1 MVSSATRRQ
10 SLGAIGNLGAVE
22 RKQQLARLDDAARAG
37 WLYYVAGCNQEE
49 VARRLGVSRQTAQ
62 RLVSMSVTEG
72 LIKVRLDHP
81 ISRCLELSENL
92 KHHFGLAFVDV
103 VPALSPASSRVAG
116 LAQATAAAIE
126 LQLSAA
132 SPIVM
137 AIGTGRALKA
147 AVEQLRPLHTP
158 QHKIV
163 SLTGNIAPDGS
174 AAYYNVIFNLAD
186 RVRAQVFPMPLPVI
200 ASSSAERRQLHDQPL
215 VQQTLRMAEMADV
228 AFVGIG
234 NLDDAAPLHRDGFV
248 TADELSDLRQAGAV
262 GEIVGW
268 AFGADGNLI
277 TGSISDR
284 VASAALPSRE
294 TSLVV
299 GLAAG
304 EPKLSPLRSALRGR
318 LINGLITDELT
329 AASLLDERGYTG
341 LLATK
346 QGIA

>member
-1 MVSSATRRQ
+1 MGSAATRLQ
-10 SLGAIGNLGAVE
+10 SPGATGSSGAAE
-22 RKQQLARLDDAARAG
+22 RKQQLTRLDDAARAG

-49 VARRLGVSRQTAQ
+49 VARKLGVSRQTAQ

-81 ISRCLELSENL
+81 IGRCLELSESL
-92 KHHFGLAFVDV
+92 KHHFGLAFADV
-103 VPALSPASSRVAG
+103 VPAPGRTNTGAAG
-116 LAQATAAAIE
+116 LAHATAAAIE
-126 LQLSAA
+126 HQLSGA

-147 AVEQLRPLHTP
+147 AVEQLRPLHMP

-200 ASSSAERRQLHDQPL
+200 ASSADERRQLHNQPL
-215 VQQTLRMAEMADV
+215 VQHTLRMAEAADV

-234 NLDDAAPLHRDGFV
+234 NLDETAPLYRDGFV
-248 TADELSDLRQAGAV
+248 TAGELSDLRRAGAV

-268 AFGADGNLI
+268 AFTADGDLI
-277 TGSISDR
+277 TGSFNDR
-284 VASAALPSRE
+284 VASAALPSRA

-304 EPKLSPLRSALRGR
+304 EPKLGPLRAALRGR

-329 AASLLDERGYTG
+329 AAALLEDRADTH
-341 LLATK
+341 LLGTK

>member
-1 MVSSATRRQ
+1 VVSAATRHQ
-10 SLGAIGNLGAVE
+10 GPNAIGSLGAAE

-49 VARRLGVSRQTAQ
+49 VARKLGISRQTAQ
-62 RLVSMSVTEG
+62 RLVSMSVAEG

-81 ISRCLELSENL
+81 IGRCLELSEGL
-92 KHHFGLAFVDV
+92 KRRFGLVFVDV
-103 VPALSPASSRVAG
+103 VPALSPSPNAAG

-126 LQLSAA
+126 QQLSGT

-147 AVEQLRPLHTP
+147 AVEQLRPLHMP

-163 SLTGNIAPDGS
+163 SLTGNISPDGS

-200 ASSSAERRQLHDQPL
+200 ASSARERRQLHDQPL
-215 VQQTLRMAEMADV
+215 IQQTLRMAETADV

-234 NLDDAAPLHRDGFV
+234 NLGETAPLHIDGFV
-248 TADELSDLRQAGAV
+248 TAEELSDLRQAGAV

-268 AFGADGNLI
+268 AFGANGALI
-277 TGSISDR
+277 AGSINGR

-304 EPKLSPLRSALRGR
+304 EPKLGPLRAALRGR
-318 LINGLITDELT
+318 LINGLITDEFT
-329 AASLLDERGYTG
+329 AASLLEERGARY
-341 LLATK
+341 LLETK
-346 QGIA
+346 QDNA

>member
-1 MVSSATRRQ
+1 MVSTATGRQ
-10 SLGAIGNLGAVE
+10 SPGVNGSFAAAE
-22 RKQQLARLDDAARAG
+22 RQQQLARLDDAARAG
-37 WLYYVAGCNQEE
+37 WLYYVAGCNQAE
-49 VARRLGVSRQTAQ
+49 VARKLGVSRQTAQ
-62 RLVSMSVTEG
+62 RLVAMSVTEG

-92 KHHFGLAFVDV
+92 KRYFGLAFVDV
-103 VPALSPASSRVAG
+103 VPALGPVSTKVAG

-126 LQLSAA
+126 QQLSGA
-132 SPIVM
+132 SPVVM

-215 VQQTLRMAEMADV
+215 VQQTLRMAEAANV

-234 NLDDAAPLHRDGFV
+234 NLDEAAPLYRDRFV
-248 TADELSDLRQAGAV
+248 TADELADLRHAGAV

-268 AFGADGNLI
+268 AFGADGDLI
-277 TGSISDR
+277 TGSINDR

-304 EPKLSPLRSALRGR
+304 EPKFGPLRAALRGR

-329 AASLLDERGYTG
+329 AAALLDERGDTH
-341 LLATK
+341 LLGTK